1 METVQLVLADR
12 SYAAALREMLLRS
25 GGWNVVCPEAP
36 DPALGGVLVL
46 DGNSLERLPTPL
58 PHPERIVLVAK
69 NEQDHLARAWEAG
82 VVSLVF
88 ETDPLNTAMLAI
100 MAAGLRLAKD
110 ARRGATLPA
119 EQGGPASRGPSA
131 PPPLHGPATPQT
143 QQPAVPRTGD
153 KR

>member
-25 GGWNVVCPEAP
+25 GGWNVVCLEAP

-46 DGNSLERLPTPL
+46 DGNWLERLPTPL

-69 NEQDHLARAWEAG
+69 NEQGHLARAWEAG

-100 MAAGLRLAKD
+100 LAAGLRLAKD
-110 ARRGATLPA
+110 VRRGSTLPA
-119 EQGGPASRGPSA
+119 EQGGQRSGGPSA
-131 PPPLHGPATPQT
+131 APLLQGPGT
-143 QQPAVPRTGD
+143 QQPAVPRTSD